1 MPSLAVATHNNKKNC
16 HFFFLIS
23 KTPFKGLSIEVVSIC
38 RCKNCLQ
45 RTIYMLPPV
54 EEILGI
60 RQPCSKTC
68 LIYKNRTLLSISKVK
83 GIWFC
88 VKFDPVEK
96 QFSPIRHNISS
107 LQNELH
113 FHKRIF
119 LPL

>member
-1 MPSLAVATHNNKKNC
+1 
-16 HFFFLIS
+16 
-23 KTPFKGLSIEVVSIC
+23 
-38 RCKNCLQ
+38 
-45 RTIYMLPPV
+45 MLHPV

-68 LIYKNRTLLSISKVK
+68 LILQIQNIAVDIRIVK